1 MPTLREMVKQMLKIE
16 EQDKDKSQGAYPVFF
31 KNEFY
36 EMGFVLL
43 LRWEKFKRKVKKI
56 CHL

>member
-1 MPTLREMVKQMLKIE
+1 MPTLREMVKKMTEIE
-16 EQDKDKSQGAYPVFF
+16 DQSDDEPGGYPVFF

-36 EMGFVLL
+36 QMGFLFL
-43 LRWEKFKRKVKKI
+43 LRWEKFKRKVKKL